1 MSNEK
6 RFISFVI
13 VVFLWMIASSYLS
26 RMMGWNPPPK
36 KVPAVAADQ
45 GKINGEA
52 PKPNLA
58 KADASPVADG
68 APKAEADQTKKA
80 LKAEDKPTITA
91 APSKPEI
98 ELANPSELVLGSLT
112 DKSPTGYLIEA
123 QLEQKG
129 AGIESVH
136 SSRYDAELGNDFNR
150 WNPRKR
156 PLQLIGRNP
165 AWPPSLA
172 LTLSPGNGAP
182 APAAAAGADGA
193 DADEVEALRRAA
205 AEAED
210 PLDSVLWQVVR
221 DEQGKIV
228 HPVPGIDPVTK
239 SAITGQEAVFRTKAR
254 DGVVLTKT
262 FRLFPNS
269 HGLEVELKFES
280 PDKERSVVYN
290 LLGPHGIPIEG
301 EWYTGTFRDV
311 VFGQLNG
318 KAIEIITHA
327 ASDVAGAT
335 TANQFD
341 NTTLPLVFA
350 GVENQYFAILVEP
363 KSIPTGDAD
372 RWDGKTT
379 AQVLHKNEQAIQKS
393 DVGVRISSKPISVG
407 PNRPV
412 SHSYRVFA
420 GPKTVEALAEFK
432 AEGLASYHKNQWFGI
447 PFAADIA
454 RIVITPTLRFTYQ
467 VTARVA
473 GLFGHKDGNYG
484 VAIIL
489 LTVLVRGL
497 MFPIGRKQAL
507 AAQKM
512 QQLQPLL
519 KELQEKYKDDKERQ
533 TKEQFA
539 LYKKHGVNPV
549 AGCLPALIQLPI
561 FVGLWQALNTSF
573 PLRHAT
579 FLWIRDLSAPD
590 MLFRFPF
597 EIPFLGSWFN
607 VLPFVVVSLMLVQ
620 TKLFAPPATTPEAE
634 MQQKTMKYMMIFMG
648 AMFYKV
654 PSGLGLYFITSSL
667 WAICERLLL
676 PKVTHAQP
684 LAGGGASE
692 SGTIG
697 DKGTGPGGIFG
708 WLSGDGG
715 GGDKDGLGGNGAKV
729 KAPGRVTQFLERVL
743 DEARKDP
750 TYRKIA
756 EERDGKGDEKDR
768 DRDRDRD
775 RPRPKPRRR

>member
-36 KVPAVAADQ
+36 KPPAVAAGQDIMI
-45 GKINGEA
+45 GGP

-58 KADASPVADG
+58 KTDANPVGDG
-68 APKAEADQTKKA
+68 DREAEADKTKKD
-80 LKAEDKPTITA
+80 LKPDDKPSVTA
-91 APSKPEI
+91 APAKPEI
-98 ELANPSELVLGSLT
+98 ELVNPLELVLGSLK
-112 DKSPTGYLIEA
+112 DKSPGGYLIEA
-123 QLEQKG
+123 QLEQNG

-156 PLQLIGRNP
+156 PPLALIARDP
-165 AWPPSLA
+165 QRRPSLS
-172 LTLSPGNGAP
+172 LTLSPGSGAL
-182 APAAAAGADGA
+182 APAAAAAADGA
-193 DADEVEALRRAA
+193 DADEVDALRRAA

-210 PLDSVLWQVVR
+210 LLDSELWEVVR
-221 DEQGKIV
+221 ENGKIV
-228 HPVPGIDPVTK
+228 RPVAGVDPVTK
-239 SAITGQEAVFRTKAR
+239 SAITGQEAVFRIKAKN
-254 DGVVLTKT
+254 GVVVTKT

-269 HGLEVELKFES
+269 HGLEVELMFES

-311 VFGQLNG
+311 VFGQLKG
-318 KAIEIITHA
+318 KAIEIVTNA

-335 TANQFD
+335 TTNPID
-341 NTTLPLVFA
+341 NTALPLVFA
-350 GVENQYFAILVEP
+350 GVENQYFAVLVAP
-363 KSIPTGDAD
+363 KPIPSGDAD

-379 AQVLHKNEQAIQKS
+379 ALVLHKNEQAIQKS

-407 PNRPV
+407 PNRRV
-412 SHSYRVFA
+412 THTYRVFA
-420 GPKTVEALAEFK
+420 GPKTVEVLADYK

-473 GLFGHKDGNYG
+473 GFFGNKAGNYG

-519 KELQEKYKDDKERQ
+519 KELQEKFKDDKERQ

-607 VLPFVVVSLMLVQ
+607 VLPFVVVTLMLVQ
-620 TKLFAPPATTPEAE
+620 SKLFAPPATTPEAE

-684 LAGGGASE
+684 IADGGAADG
-692 SGTIG
+692 GTSG
-697 DKGTGPGGIFG
+697 DKDSGSGGIFG
-708 WLSGDGG
+708 WLSGNGG
-715 GGDKDGLGGNGAKV
+715 GGDKGPSGGNGTKI
-729 KAPGRVTQFLERVL
+729 KASGRVTQFFERVL

-756 EERDGKGDEKDR
+756 DERDGKGDEKDR
-768 DRDRDRD
+768 DRERD
-775 RPRPKPRRR
+775 RPRPKPRKR